1 MQGPKVNRPVGVAIL
16 AWLGMIGGVLGFI
29 GVLAM
34 LIVIPRVPA
43 ASAVLRMSGIP
54 LLLAAVVLSLI
65 LVFAFVSGIGMW
77 MGRKWGWFAGSFYY
91 MYSVVRNLN
100 GALVI
105 PGIIESVG
113 SDGLA
118 EMSHEPGYY
127 YFKHGLRAI
136 VHGLIYLYFFKQNVR
151 DYFQIGE
158 AKKLKVVLVQFVVCV
173 GLIAS
178 VWFAAQ
184 VMSSSDSL
192 EAELLDMSEMYNR
205 GQYEQL
211 IARTGRYLDTHPES
225 AVVWSQM
232 GWGHLQLEHP
242 GEAEDCF
249 KKALSLDSNWD
260 NAYVGLGVLYRKQG
274 EMDKARESYGEA
286 IRLVPDN
293 AEAFSS
299 LLVIELMEGNDARA
313 VEYGERAWELEKT
326 NPSIPAN
333 LSIAYHYGE
342 DFERR
347 DIFYGHA
354 KRLGYHNLQALED
367 IFEGKS
373 SLR

>member
-1 MQGPKVNRPVGVAIL
+1 MQGSKVNRPVGVAIL

-29 GVLAM
+29 GVLV
-34 LIVIPRVPA
+34 LLVVIPRVPA
-43 ASAVLRMSGIP
+43 ASGVLRMSGMP
-54 LLLAAVVLSLI
+54 LLLVAVVVSFI
-65 LVFAFVSGIGMW
+65 LVLAFVSGAGMW
-77 MGRKWGWFAGSFYY
+77 MGRKWGWFAGSFLY
-91 MYSVVRNLN
+91 MYSVVRNLH
-100 GALVI
+100 GLLVL
-105 PGIIESVG
+105 PGIFESVG
-113 SDGLA
+113 SEGLA

-127 YFKHGLRAI
+127 YVKYGLRAI
-136 VHGLIYLYFFKQNVR
+136 VQGLIYLYFFKQNVR
-151 DYFQIGE
+151 DYFQISE
-158 AKKLKVVLVQFVVCV
+158 ARKLKVVLVQLVVCV

-192 EAELLDMSEMYNR
+192 DEEILDMSEMYDR

-211 IARTGRYLDTHPES
+211 IATTGRYLDTHPES
-225 AVVWSQM
+225 AVAWSRM
-232 GWGHLQLEHP
+232 GWGHLKLEHP
-242 GEAEDCF
+242 GEAEICF

-260 NAYVGLGVLYRKQG
+260 NAYVGLGALYRKQG
-274 EMDKARESYGEA
+274 EMDKARESYEEA

-293 AEAFSS
+293 AEAFAS

-313 VEYGERAWELEKT
+313 VEYGERAWELRKT
-326 NPSIPAN
+326 NPTIPAN
-333 LSIAYHYGE
+333 LSVAYHYVE

-354 KRLGYHNLQALED
+354 KRLGYHYLQGLED